1 MLASIYLEEHEYLT
15 NEPQTINFGGQYL
28 YNFIEYNDKTLIV
41 RRVLNTK

>member
-28 YNFIEYNDKTLIV
+28 YNFIGFIYGLRCKIFL
-41 RRVLNTK
+41 L